1 MCAGYTE
8 IHAQCLHNRS
18 IKVTTPCD
26 QGCDQEGRCL
36 ANNFESLFVAMLE
49 HPSLCRGCC
58 LREETHIHNS
68 FKQKFLRQEECIRCA
83 TAAARGETDQEKR
96 RVLKAKVSKLIEELG
111 DLKDERLE
119 RLFTL
124 RDEQGMVKD

>member
-1 MCAGYTE
+1 MCAGYTV
-8 IHAQCLHNRS
+8 IHAQCLHSRS

-26 QGCDQEGRCL
+26 QGCDQEDRCL
-36 ANNFESLFVAMLE
+36 ANDFEPHVAMLE

-68 FKQKFLRQEECIRCA
+68 FKQMFLRQEECITRA

-96 RVLKAKVSKLIEELG
+96 RILKAEVSKLIEELG

-124 RDEQGMVKD
+124 RDEQGMVRY